1 MISNNLFPIVL
12 LSGCS
17 LLWSGCANELIFM
30 ERTKAAVSVD
40 FATNPAEPVEVTAGY
55 KRTILAMVPPK
66 QPTSDYANPRSVH
79 QGEAL
84 SLISSFDLQYKR
96 DDTELVVKNG
106 FVSGKA
112 ASIIAK
118 KPAEVDALFGV
129 TSPLGP
135 VTPDI
140 EERQNRAAKFVG
152 TLDKT
157 QQNLLARQLDLSTD
171 SDVEISLRRYILH
184 AQTQAQLDF
193 FAGKVKQLFNVEL

>member
-30 ERTKAAVSVD
+30 ERTKAAIAVD

-66 QPTSDYANPRSVH
+66 QPASDSQSVH

-84 SLISSFDLQYKR
+84 SLISTFDLQYNNN
-96 DDTELVVKNG
+96 DTELVVKNG
-106 FVSGKA
+106 FVGGKA

-118 KPAEVDALFGV
+118 ELAEIDTLFGV
-129 TSPLGP
+129 KPPQIGVS
-135 VTPDI
+135 D
-140 EERQNRAAKFVG
+140 G
-152 TLDKT
+152 TE
-157 QQNLLARQLDLSTD
+157 QVYEFRG
-171 SDVEISLRRYILH
+171 R
-184 AQTQAQLDF
+184 
-193 FAGKVKQLFNVEL
+193 